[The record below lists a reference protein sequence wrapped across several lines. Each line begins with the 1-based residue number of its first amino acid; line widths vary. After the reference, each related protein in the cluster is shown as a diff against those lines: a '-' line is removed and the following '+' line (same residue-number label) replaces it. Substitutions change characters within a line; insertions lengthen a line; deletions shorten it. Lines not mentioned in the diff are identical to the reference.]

1 MVAVVTAAQPR
12 HDRAVSVDDAP
23 IGTNENLTELTLFSP
38 AGTVLAAPS
47 ALTAGYAFSVTS
59 DGPGPSDSPG
69 PSGRRGTRGGGSS
82 TRGAPWGL

>member
-1 MVAVVTAAQPR
+1 MLPLADFGTVNFTG
-12 HDRAVSVDDAP
+12 VSVDDAP

-47 ALTAGYAFSVTS
+47 ALTAGNALSVTS

-69 PSGRRGTRGGGSS
+69 AAGDRGPSGDRG
-82 TRGAPWGL
+82 P